1 MKTTSNSLNEVILSS
16 PTKTIIS
23 TARAHLIHTIRKLN
37 LFSSNPL
44 WSPSL
49 TENEQILSTR
59 IFIGLISI
67 SLLIVISY
75 ASLSI
80 RTRTITLNKFSISDF
95 EQLEAL
101 YPDTIKA
108 PCTEVAVRYD
118 KFLRVSAKF
127 HQICSS
133 SFIRKKW
140 ISSLF
145 LYNATSHNILDF
157 RTFAFSHYRSLGL
170 LCQLARQAVND
181 AYDSFYSNRLI
192 NRYSFSRTQF
202 DEVSSVATINFYRNI
217 ITNEKRIVS
226 ILSMFTSKNQ
236 LISALRTNT
245 YMVSKPG
252 SKIFISYDRI
262 YRELNGTE
270 ENVCE
275 CTLRDNQCVYPA
287 GAFYN
292 VTLSN
297 LEKEVENDPSPQ
309 FQIPGL
315 MAGCLPLEAIRQ
327 STLECLYNQSC
338 IDVLSLQPK
347 LSRPRALNISLT
359 RFPLNL
365 TIGSLFDNYLFIE
378 SWENRSSFENY
389 FAACAPRYLSY
400 SYESQ
405 FYLGTIIT
413 MILNAFGGL
422 VIALQLITPALVKIF
437 KLIKWKKQRT
447 EQTTTVE
454 RRHVQI
460 ELTNKLLKRR
470 KQAVVGHIHRTARTF
485 NLFPPKNKN
494 DPDGERI
501 GIIATR
507 LYIFLTIIGL
517 ITLGIYTSL
526 LKRNKTYTIDR
537 PSSTQF
543 EKLYSMHSSTLV
555 CSCSHLS
562 MSYGRIMSLSPRFH
576 SICSSEY
583 LKDDWLSYFGRGSIP
598 NYTYEILL
606 IDFRASGEWIFQMLS
621 VLCKISRETI
631 DDAIRIFRSN
641 RFVTMNTL
649 SRSQF
654 TMETR
659 IRMEQFEQNSI
670 VSLFSLIR
678 LIRSSIRTNQLID
691 NMWMNTRALSIYDN
705 TTSKWS
711 IRFQP
716 SNLHKNSCTC
726 TLSRECTSP
735 IGFYLRTDTYHSEPN
750 VTVPGLV
757 LGCYSMDSI
766 LLSTLE
772 CFYDKKCIQIL
783 LDKYDFD
790 IVGLVSPFNKRASQI
805 RPLQKKNS
813 RFLPNATIRE
823 IFSNLFVED
832 WMHSS
837 NYTAYYERC
846 APAHC
851 TYTVNRRFDTTYMI
865 AIMLGFHGG
874 FSTILEIILPLLVMI
889 FLRKWSKRKKETK
902 KNKLNKVTTDTTIDV
917 ANSASKK
924 PSNCCCKIFNRLLSL
939 NFFESDSPSIEKK
952 FQHQEIIA
960 TRIYIFLFILCLIA
974 VLIYSGPFSEETR
987 SIKISY
993 PTMDIVEKLYHKNI
1007 SSLSCPCSN
1016 AAVPYSTFL
1025 TIIPH
1030 YHSICSSEY
1039 ISLPHRIDLLK
1050 KNENISLALS
1060 NHYRLIASFCRLSRR
1075 FVDYAF
1081 QMFVT
1086 RELVSVETLTLSSFD
1101 NQIKPSIPAFIREN
1115 SNYYRRVVSF
1125 IVRSFSVNQLLH
1137 IFTTNWQL
1145 SFSDENELYR
1155 IKTFPRHFPSSNCSC
1170 ATSYDCSEQLT
1181 NDIVMGCFPYDGFRL
1196 SKFRNVSLGKLS
1208 DRFFV
1213 ETWENYTNYTNYF
1226 QACRTSECHYTLPD
1240 KNNPI
1245 VMLTTLLGVYGGK

>member
-1 MKTTSNSLNEVILSS
+1 MKTTNNLSNEVKISS
-16 PTKTIIS
+16 STKTIVS
-23 TARAHLIHTIRKLN
+23 TARSHLIHTIRKFN

-49 TENEQILSTR
+49 TVNEQILSTR
-59 IFIGLISI
+59 IFIILISI

-95 EQLEAL
+95 EQFETL
-101 YPDTIKA
+101 YPNTIKA

-118 KFLRVSAKF
+118 KFLHVSAKF

-133 SFIRKKW
+133 PFIRKKW

-181 AYDSFYSNRLI
+181 AYDMFYSNRLI
-192 NRYSFSRTQF
+192 NRYSFSRVQF
-202 DEVSSVATINFYRNI
+202 NEVSSVVTVNFYRNLL
-217 ITNEKRIVS
+217 TNEKRILS

-236 LISALRTNT
+236 LISALRTNN

-252 SKIFISYDRI
+252 SKMFISYDRI
-262 YRELNGTE
+262 YKELNGTE
-270 ENVCE
+270 ENFCE
-275 CTLRDNQCVYPA
+275 CTLRDNQCVHPA

-292 VTLSN
+292 VTLPN
-297 LEKEVENDPSPQ
+297 LEKEVEDDPSPQ

-338 IDVLSLQPK
+338 IDVISLQPK
-347 LSRPRALNISLT
+347 VSRPRALNVSLT

-389 FAACAPRYLSY
+389 FATCAPRYLSY
-400 SYESQ
+400 SFESR

-413 MILNAFGGL
+413 MSLNAFGGL

-454 RRHVQI
+454 PRHVQI
-460 ELTNKLLKRR
+460 EITNKLLKQR
-470 KQAVVGHIHRTARTF
+470 KQAVVIHIHRTIRNF
-485 NLFPPKNKN
+485 NLFPLKNKN
-494 DPDGERI
+494 DPDDERI

-517 ITLGIYTSL
+517 ITLSIYTSL
-526 LKRNKTYTIDR
+526 LKRNKTYSVDR
-537 PSSTQF
+537 PSFTKF
-543 EKLYSMHSSTLV
+543 EELYSMYSSTLT
-555 CSCSHLS
+555 CSCSYLS

-598 NYTYEILL
+598 NDTYELLL

-621 VLCKISRETI
+621 ILCRISSETVN
-631 DDAIRIFRSN
+631 DAIRIFQSN

-654 TMETR
+654 TMGTKTR
-659 IRMEQFEQNSI
+659 MKQFEQNSI
-670 VSLFSLIR
+670 VLLFSLIR
-678 LIRSSIRTNQLID
+678 LIRSSIRTNQLIE
-691 NMWMNTRALSIYDN
+691 NMWMNTQTFSIYDN

-711 IRFQP
+711 IHFQS
-716 SNLHKNSCTC
+716 SNLHKNSCSC
-726 TLSRECTSP
+726 SLSKECTSP
-735 IGFYLRTDTYHSEPN
+735 IGFYLRTDTHHSEPN
-750 VTVPGLV
+750 ATVPGLV
-757 LGCYSMDSI
+757 LGCYAMDSI

-790 IVGLVSPFNKRASQI
+790 IVGLVSPLNKRASQI
-805 RPLQKKNS
+805 RPLQKENS
-813 RFLPNATIRE
+813 RFLPNTTIRE

-832 WMHSS
+832 WMYSS

-846 APAHC
+846 APTHC
-851 TYTVNRRFDTTYMI
+851 TYT
-865 AIMLGFHGG
+865 
-874 FSTILEIILPLLVMI
+874 
-889 FLRKWSKRKKETK
+889 
-902 KNKLNKVTTDTTIDV
+902 
-917 ANSASKK
+917 
-924 PSNCCCKIFNRLLSL
+924 
-939 NFFESDSPSIEKK
+939 SDPPPVEKK

-974 VLIYSGPFSEETR
+974 VIIYSGPFSEETR
-987 SIKISY
+987 SIKIPH
-993 PTMDIVEKLYHKNI
+993 PTMSIVEKLYQKNI

-1025 TIIPH
+1025 TLIPH

-1039 ISLPHRIDLLK
+1039 ISLSYRIDLLK

-1060 NHYRLIASFCRLSRR
+1060 NHYRLIASLCRSSRR
-1075 FVDYAF
+1075 FIEYAI
-1081 QMFVT
+1081 QMFGT
-1086 RELVSVETLTLSSFD
+1086 RELVGVETLTHSSFD
-1101 NQIKPSIPAFIREN
+1101 NQIKPSIPVFIRET

-1145 SFSDENELYR
+1145 SFSDENELYI

-1196 SKFRNVSLGKLS
+1196 SKFSNVSLGKLNN
-1208 DRFFV
+1208 RFFI

-1245 VMLTTLLGVYGGK
+1245 FMLTTLLGVYGGK